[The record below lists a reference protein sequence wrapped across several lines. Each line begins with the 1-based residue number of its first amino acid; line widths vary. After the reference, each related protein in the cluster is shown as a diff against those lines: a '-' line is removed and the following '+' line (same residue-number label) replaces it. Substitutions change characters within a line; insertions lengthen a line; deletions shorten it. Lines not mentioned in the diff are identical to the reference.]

1 MGQWA
6 VCVYERLVEVL
17 EDLDL
22 DLDLGLGREQGRN
35 RGLEET
41 SEGKVCEND

>member
-22 DLDLGLGREQGRN
+22 DLGLGGEQGRN